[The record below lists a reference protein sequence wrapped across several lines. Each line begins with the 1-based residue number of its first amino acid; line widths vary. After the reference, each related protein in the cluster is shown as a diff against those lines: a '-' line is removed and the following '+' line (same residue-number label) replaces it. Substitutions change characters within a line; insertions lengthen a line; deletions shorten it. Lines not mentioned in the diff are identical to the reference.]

1 MTIERGTTQLITI
14 TIKGWDLT
22 GCDIYVTFKQG
33 NNALTKTTMDSVVYA
48 NNETKLKLTL
58 SQGDTLRFADNSD
71 GQLQVRWID
80 SNGSALKTKVATFR
94 TDEALYDKA
103 IEWESEP

>member
-33 NNALTKTTMDSVVYA
+33 NNVLTKTTMDSVVYA
-48 NNETKLKLTL
+48 NNQTKLKVTLT
-58 SQGDTLRFADNSD
+58 QGDTLRFADNAD
-71 GQLQVRWID
+71 GQLQVRWV
-80 SNGSALKTKVATFR
+80 GSDGDARKTKVAPFR
-94 TDEALYDKA
+94 TDEALYEKT
-103 IEWESEP
+103 IEWEGEP